1 MRCVTLLAFTV
12 RFVQATAAG
21 QAQPNPERE
30 ELRRD
35 RQQQRGEHATPK
47 NGGTMPLDLKALLQ
61 ERAETLAAFRD
72 PRTSPLA
79 AVGRYEFPADRPLTF
94 GSAEDCDVRL
104 EGVPP
109 YALALKALTDGFELD
124 GKKLPPSTTV
134 PLGRYSL
141 RLSHQNFPAVVVL
154 DPQSARLLQGPFPL
168 WFDPDPAARVE
179 AKLESGPPREE
190 VILSTRGNKR
200 RALRL
205 GKLHFTIGG
214 QELTLTALRL
224 LEPGTGEKPV
234 SIFFRDRT
242 TGHESYPVGRYVDAE
257 PLGEG
262 RYALDFNRAYNP
274 SCAFSPLYNCP
285 IPPREN
291 QLEVAVR
298 AGERDPGGH

>member
-1 MRCVTLLAFTV
+1 MRALVALWLA
-12 RFVQATAAG
+12 A
-21 QAQPNPERE
+21 
-30 ELRRD
+30 
-35 RQQQRGEHATPK
+35 RGLGSTT
-47 NGGTMPLDLKALLQ
+47 GGTVPLDLKALMD
-61 ERAETLAAFRD
+61 ERAETLQAFHD
-72 PRTSPLA
+72 PRKSPLA
-79 AVGRYEFPADRPLTF
+79 AVGRYEFNADRALIF

-104 EGVPP
+104 EGIAPH
-109 YALALKALTDGFELD
+109 AASLKALADKFELD
-124 GKKLPPSTTV
+124 GKSLPPSTTV

-154 DPQSARLLQGPFPL
+154 DPQSARLAEGPFPV
-168 WFDPDPAARVE
+168 WFDADPAARVE
-179 AKLESGPPREE
+179 AKLESEAPREE

-200 RALRL
+200 KALRL
-205 GKLHFTIGG
+205 GKLHFSLHG

-224 LEPGTGEKPV
+224 LEPGTGEKSV
-234 SIFFRDRT
+234 SIFFRDET

-257 PLGEG
+257 PLENG

-291 QLEVAVR
+291 QLKVAVR